1 MALLALAPPLAVP
14 GATGIRCDF
23 RCVAM
28 AVASW
33 RWRPDTTPQRAEF
46 MSSEAAPAQI
56 RPTAGKARTPAG
68 KARPEA
74 AKARPAPGNRVYNFN
89 AGPSMMP
96 LPVMEET
103 REALADFAGL
113 GAGVVEI
120 SHRSP
125 EFLALVEESLT
136 LLRELLE
143 VPDHYRILLAHG
155 GGQLQMSVVPFNL
168 IAYRPARKALY
179 VDSGLFAAR
188 ALDIGTRYGYVH
200 VPAHSRDSDY
210 DRVPEIEP
218 DMLDPEASYLYLCS
232 NNTVMGTRFHTF
244 PDTGALP
251 LVADMTSEILSRR
264 LDVSRFGVIFAGA
277 QKNLAPAG
285 LAVVI
290 VREDLIGHALPT
302 TPRIMNYAE
311 LAKDAHSLAN
321 TPTTLSLYMMC
332 LLLRWIAAQGGVP
345 EMERQAERR
354 SGLLYDLIDASGGFY
369 RGYVLPAHRATM
381 NVTFTLPDD
390 ERLQRFLAEADRA
403 GLYALK
409 GHASRGG
416 VRASIYN
423 AMPLEGVE
431 LLADFMKDFQRRH
444 G

>member
-1 MALLALAPPLAVP
+1 
-14 GATGIRCDF
+14 
-23 RCVAM
+23 
-28 AVASW
+28 
-33 RWRPDTTPQRAEF
+33 

-143 VPDHYRILLAHG
+143 VPDNYRILLAHG

-179 VDSGLFAAR
+179 VDSGVFAAR
-188 ALDIGTRYGYVH
+188 AIEIGARYGYVH

-210 DRVPEIEP
+210 DHVPALAP
-218 DMLDPEASYLYLCS
+218 DAIDPEASYLYLTT
-232 NNTVMGTRFHTF
+232 NNTVMGTRFQTF
-244 PDTGALP
+244 PASGAVP
-251 LVADMTSEILSRR
+251 LVADMTSELLSRPI
-264 LDVSRFGVIFAGA
+264 DVSRFGVIFAGA

-285 LAVVI
+285 LALVI
-290 VREDLIGHALPT
+290 VREDLLGHALPM
-302 TPRIMNYAE
+302 TPRILNYE
-311 LAKDAHSLAN
+311 EIAKDSHSLPN
-321 TPTTLSLYMMC
+321 TPSTLTVFMMC
-332 LLLRWIAAQGGVP
+332 LMLRWMKAQGGVP
-345 EMERQAERR
+345 EMERRAELR
-354 SGLLYDLIDASGGFY
+354 SRLLYEAIDASQGFY
-369 RGYVLPAHRATM
+369 RGHARPDSRSRM
-381 NVTFTLPDD
+381 NVTFRLPD
-390 ERLQRFLAEADRA
+390 ERLEAGFLAAARDE
-403 GLYALK
+403 GL
-409 GHASRGG
+409 
-416 VRASIYN
+416 
-423 AMPLEGVE
+423 LE
-431 LLADFMKDFQRRH
+431 LR
-444 G
+444 